1 MSDLKNGAPRRRRGN
16 TYTTKSG
23 NTIKLNNSL
32 SARIRAR
39 KDARDRKKAAYMSR
53 LPRDRWK
60 RMLFRL
66 RPKELY
72 HYWFSR
78 EGFLM
83 ALKITGFLIIAG
95 AIFLVG
101 LFAYFRK
108 DLPNIKDISGD
119 SIGGSITYY
128 DRSGQTVLWQDYN
141 AVKRIPVA
149 QSAQPNY
156 VRDATVAVED
166 KNFYKE
172 GAFNIKS
179 IGRAAY
185 DDLSG
190 SSSGG
195 LQGGSTITQQLVKLN
210 ENWIGV
216 ETIARKIKEIILAV
230 EVGREYSKS
239 DILTAYLNVALITE
253 LEYGVEAASQDYF
266 QEDSSQLTLA
276 QSAFLATMPK
286 APSIYSPYS
295 AYFDKSA
302 FTARYD
308 YILQQM
314 VNDHYISQSQ
324 ATAAENTDVLSE
336 VKPLTSRYQ
345 GIQAPYFVLAAKQQ
359 LDTTYGSSTVN
370 RGGWKVIT
378 TLDLGLQKDAET
390 DVANNLANVE
400 RDHGDEEA
408 TVLESVPTG
417 QIEALV
423 GGVNFNQPD
432 YGQINYAETLIPP
445 GSSFKPYDYTS
456 LINYS
461 TNAGAGSVLY
471 DSKGPLPGYPGTCP
485 LEPKQVDQC
494 PAGTS
499 EYLYDYDFN
508 FPGAET
514 LRYALAGSR
523 NVPAVKAMLTVGVN
537 KVISTADDMMDAPS
551 AYNCYSDTD
560 LTQVA
565 PCYGASAIGDGAYL
579 TLVNHVN
586 GDSTLARLG
595 QSIPETFILKITDA
609 SGNNVYQWTQP
620 KPKQVVK
627 TDSAY
632 IVDNM
637 LSDPRASYLPG
648 SCSTT
653 TCTSLSAG
661 GYKFQHYNGWNLA
674 VKTGTTNDNFDGL
687 MTSWDT
693 QFAVVSWVGN
703 HTRNVALTS
712 GQMEYLTE
720 PLTRTLQQQA
730 LDSLHESPINWKQP
744 SDIKTLPAYVVY
756 NHVGLG
762 SQEPSPSTD
771 IFPSWYVQSK
781 SGSGSEVLDK
791 VSGQLATSCT
801 PALAKEDV
809 GGGNANTFS
818 IDIFYGTS
826 SSSSSATTAG
836 GTDNVHNCND
846 SMPSVSVTQVS
857 CDATNKC
864 DYQVVITQG
873 THALAGGTYT
883 ASPAGTVSLSDNGK
897 VAQTLTIPSDASS
910 PYQTEFCSVPATNG
924 DTITATA
931 VDSVLYSGTSS
942 TITADTSSPTTNT
955 C

>member
-1 MSDLKNGAPRRRRGN
+1 MSDLKKGTPPRRRRGN

-32 SARIRAR
+32 SSRIRAR
-39 KDARDRKKAAYMSR
+39 KDDRNRRKAVYMSR

-60 RMLFRL
+60 RILFRL

-78 EGFLM
+78 EGALM
-83 ALKITGFLIIAG
+83 ALKIIGFLIIAG

-128 DRSGQTVLWQDYN
+128 DRSGKTVLWQDYD
-141 AVKRIPVA
+141 AVKRIPVP
-149 QSAQPNY
+149 QNQQPNY
-156 VRDATVAVED
+156 VRDATVAIED
-166 KNFYKE
+166 QNFYKE

-185 DDLSG
+185 DDASG
-190 SSSGG
+190 GSSGG

-239 DILTAYLNVALITE
+239 DILTAYLNIAPYGGV
-253 LEYGVEAASQDYF
+253 EYGVQAASQDYF

-286 APSIYSPYS
+286 APSLYSPYS
-295 AYFDKSA
+295 AYFDKPA

-308 YILQQM
+308 YVLQQM
-314 VNDHYISQSQ
+314 ARQGYISHDQETQ
-324 ATAAENTDVLSE
+324 AQNTNVLAE
-336 VKPLTSRYQ
+336 VKPLESRYQ

-378 TLDLGLQKDAET
+378 TLNLGLQKNAET
-390 DVANNLANVE
+390 DVANNLSNVE
-400 RDHGDEEA
+400 RDGGDEEA

-417 QIEALV
+417 QVEALV
-423 GGVNFNQPD
+423 GGVNFNQPQ

-445 GSSFKPYDYTS
+445 GSSFKPYDYSS
-456 LINYS
+456 LINY
-461 TNAGAGSVLY
+461 TTDAGAGSVLY
-471 DSKGPLPGYPGTCP
+471 DVQQVLPGYPCTNKAEP
-485 LEPKQVDQC
+485 LKGGNCLE
-494 PAGTS
+494 
-499 EYLYDYDFN
+499 DYDFRY
-508 FPGAET
+508 PGAES

-537 KVISTADDMMDAPS
+537 KVIQTADAMMDAPN
-551 AYNCYSDTD
+551 AYNCYGNTS
-560 LTQVA
+560 LTETA
-565 PCYGASAIGDGAYL
+565 PCYGSAAIGDGAYL
-579 TLVNHVN
+579 TLVDHVN
-586 GDSTLARLG
+586 GDATLGREG
-595 QSIPETFILKITDA
+595 QAIPQTFILKITDA
-609 SGNNVYQWTQP
+609 SNNTVYQWTQP
-620 KPKQVVK
+620 KPTQVIK
-627 TDSAY
+627 TDAAW
-632 IVDNM
+632 IVDDM
-637 LSDPRASYLPG
+637 LDDPKASYLPG
-648 SCSTT
+648 SCTT
-653 TCTSLSAG
+653 FTCTPLTEG
-661 GYKFQHYNGWNLA
+661 GYKFQHYNGWDIS

-687 MTSWDT
+687 MTAWDT

-703 HTRNVALTS
+703 HTRNVALTE

-720 PLTRTLQQQA
+720 PLTRNLQEQA
-730 LDSLHESPINWKQP
+730 LDSLHESPVNWKEP

-762 SQEPSPSTD
+762 SEEPSPSTD
-771 IFPSWYVQSK
+771 VFPSWYIQPK
-781 SGSGSEVLDK
+781 ASGGNEVVDR
-791 VSGQLATSCT
+791 VSGMIATSCT
-801 PALAKEDV
+801 PALAKEYE
-809 GGGNANTFS
+809 GNNSANIFS
-818 IDIFYGTS
+818 VDIFYGGTTTTS
-826 SSSSSATTAG
+826 SAAG
-836 GTDNVHNCND
+836 GTDDVHNCND
-846 SMPSVSVTQVS
+846 TMPSINVTEVS
-857 CDATNKC
+857 CDDTNKC
-864 DYQVVITQG
+864 DFQVVVTQG
-873 THALAGGTYT
+873 THALSGGTYT
-883 ASPAGTVSLSDNGK
+883 ASPAGTVALTDNGK
-897 VAQTLTIPSDASS
+897 TIQTMQVPNGASS
-910 PYQTEFCSVPATNG
+910 PYNTEFCSISVNNG
-924 DTITATA
+924 DTIGASAT
-931 VDSVLYSGTSS
+931 DSVLYSASS
-942 TITADTSSPTTNT
+942 ATITADTTNPTTNS